1 MSTPTTSAMDS
12 SGDTTLMM
20 NMYRSY
26 INTLLAEESKDN
38 TKAMALQEIWDNF
51 DAILS
56 SPHYPSFLDL
66 CLNAFIKLLSE
77 GTPQFHSE
85 SHIHKTRKLML
96 ELINRF
102 PCNEYFKP
110 HLEPLLK
117 LCVDLLEKENEEN
130 VLIVIRIFFELH
142 KHFRPPQHA
151 EVPRFIKYTK
161 TLYKGLGEYVNKMF
175 DVTKNP
181 VRQFNSISE
190 VNVEAI
196 NALVNDIYTITTI
209 NVPYIGPDKKPAN
222 KQIKIFPRGYQSL
235 KTMQELPLIIVLV
248 YQLYKEN
255 VKKDLEEFIP
265 IILKTVNLKPP
276 IDFKTAPD
284 FYKEIYVDFMGAQIK
299 TLSFLAYLV
308 RFYQDILNK
317 HSQLLVDG
325 VLNLLVL
332 CPSEVTHLRKE
343 LLIAARHI
351 LQTEFRTN
359 FVPHMSQL
367 FEEDFQLG
375 SGWTTHE
382 SLRPLVYSTLADL
395 VHHVRQLLPMSD
407 LIKAVHLFS
416 KNIHDETLP
425 TTIHTMSCKLLLN
438 LVDFIRT
445 KNQAEIEQGRQG
457 DNIGQELL
465 ERMLE
470 TMVLKFK
477 TIAKLQLPVLT
488 AKAKAQLALPA
499 AEMTP
504 TTEDIKPV
512 INPLTNLIES
522 PAKAGMEKQ
531 KPRLGI
537 SSSPA
542 ANYNVNDCRSIV
554 KILICGVK
562 TVTMGLAA
570 SSVKASGTEGGPTTP
585 PFGQFQPKDT
595 KVYIRLVKW
604 ALKALDVYT
613 LNQPSGLLPN
623 NMQRTPMQQA
633 SRTKEEKEVLEH
645 FAGVFS
651 LMTPQTFR
659 EIFASTIDYMVDRMA
674 HNYTLQVISNSF
686 LVTRDTSPVFATVL
700 VEYLLEHME
709 EMGNGNVERSN
720 LCLKLFKLV
729 FGSVSFYPAENE
741 HMLRPHLHQIVNR
754 SMELAM
760 TAKEPYNYFLLLRA
774 LFRSIGGGSHDLLYQ
789 EFLPLLRN
797 LLQGLNSLQSGL
809 HKQQMKDLFVE
820 LCLTVPVRLSSLLP
834 YLPMLMDPLVSAL
847 NGSYTLISQGLR
859 TLELCVDNLQPD
871 FLYDHIQ
878 PVRADLMQAL
888 WRSLRSPN
896 EQVAHVAYRVLGK
909 FGGGNRKMMI
919 EPQKLDYNI
928 RRSNGP
934 AVVVHFPEH
943 QKTINLSVE
952 KAIEVAITVLKSSN
966 VDMFYRKQGWK
977 VVKGYIISSMSLSD
991 NRSTIQKLFSHH
1003 SFTNT
1008 ESSQGTMYKYADPTI
1023 RNTHQTALTGIF
1035 IVYLIKELRKDSL
1048 LYTVLV
1054 VRHYT
1059 LVAITQQAGPFP
1071 LYGKS
1076 ALLEGTMDPLVLIDA
1091 IAVILGHED
1100 KELCK
1105 PGHIALKCI
1114 VETATCIT
1122 GSIEK
1127 ACNLPLMEY
1136 LAERMCNLCYERA
1149 WYAKLGGCY
1158 AIKFFYNTMAIKW
1171 VYSHMFVFVKALLFV
1186 MMDLTGEVSSGAIDE
1201 AKRNLKE
1208 LIVLCATPM
1217 KEPVDL
1223 DTLTVQSKA
1232 LSEVTN
1238 ELTRNITLPND
1249 LLREQSMYLLQ
1260 VFAET
1265 QGKSV
1270 VQVMEP
1276 HKDVLVDIIPPK
1288 KLLIR
1293 NHSANAQIGLMEGNT
1308 FCQSLTPRLFTTDM
1322 SIHEHSSFF
1331 QEITNICE
1339 SSDQALMKLPC
1350 YKPISSL
1357 VPLRKAAMRAL
1368 ASWHYVPNCSQKI
1381 FNTLFAALE
1390 RPNPELQEAA
1400 FQAMKTF
1407 VNGSPIDLKSVY
1419 EVMKPLLLTL
1429 GDYRNLNLVTA
1440 RKLSYIVQPFPSS
1453 FSEKLCEQLLVNLKN
1468 LFENLVAQKDNP
1480 PKNNETEKIIVVII
1494 GIFKE
1499 SPAAKSQFIDPLISL
1514 ILENEHVLSIGP
1526 YSPYR
1531 EPLVK
1536 YLLRYPTETLQSI
1549 MSEVHM
1555 KNPLWRNFF
1564 VYLIKHQEGK
1574 CFRDALQTQFV
1585 DRLIV
1590 YTYAAHNPNFTNWT
1604 TAEKLEMQYMGIRL
1618 VSILIKLDTKWLA
1631 SQNQLISVMQK
1642 LWCDEYLQRHRKVEN
1657 ISYVHWKEP
1666 KLLVKILLHYFSHH
1680 RNIIDLLFFILRAV
1694 TTRLLP
1700 DFTFLREFLETT
1712 VAQTYPIE
1720 WKRKAFLRFIELFKL
1735 PQVSQEL
1742 KAKILQL
1749 VLIPCFTVCFE
1760 KGEGDKLITGTGT
1773 PQDEENKNLNLVNEF
1788 ISNILEPLVE
1798 TPPTLVISD
1807 SVRILLYQ
1815 MCCLIIEQA
1824 SHYVYLMSEGK
1835 VVTNKTKP
1843 FILFAWTYSLQGK
1856 NNYTDPATRYHGHLL
1871 LAHMTAQLNVGQRIV
1886 INVFLGLLKAH
1897 ASEVRPIVR
1906 QALEILT
1913 PAFPKRV
1920 DDGQR
1925 MLLLY
1930 TKKVLVEEGHSNP
1943 QLSHVLTLIVKHY
1956 KVYYPVRHGLIQH
1969 MVANMQRMGMS
1980 TSIDHKKLSVELA
1993 DVIVKWELLRIK
2005 NERDAPLEEP
2015 AFKKM
2020 AMTGLTSTGES
2031 SSQPTQEDLSI
2042 TAAKPIEKTHVD
2054 AVINFL
2060 CRFACPTIELPP
2072 NSIHNQMLQSQGEGL
2087 SKRCVALVKVCLNS
2101 ELWPRQNIDLRIS
2114 WLDKLLCTV
2123 DDASVNLNNIATAFE
2138 LLLFFISVFDNA
2150 QVLLVMKPLQKG
2162 LFTCIKSNNPT
2173 VINHT
2178 QNFLSKLMEKFP
2190 IEYTPEVSYGREE
2203 IDILYA
2209 YLSQMI
2215 IDSLSTYEKTLTA
2228 SSSILYGSIMFLKA
2242 ACCGYV
2248 KYIDRFLDLLIRI
2261 LNRLSQEHTKASGDV
2276 PSPHEV
2282 ELLSTGLDLVKNR
2295 LGGLSKESRSLLIE
2309 RTLVEL
2315 VEKSTDTILM
2325 KAILDMTDKWVR
2337 GIDTDAENAPTL
2349 NEKCLL
2355 LVKLM
2360 HIINKFPDLNTQY
2373 LELTLFIYTDQR
2385 LKNSLLVSK
2394 LKPAFLSGLLSTNP
2408 ELRCKFFQLLNDSI
2422 RKLLYDRLMYIFNA
2436 QNWEPMGCYS
2446 WLRQCIELIL
2456 VSAVPSSK
2464 IKLAEESGILPPG
2477 SSSVS
2482 VQSTHTA
2489 TDIEPETLVDKFE
2502 AIDANEKA
2510 DVSDFLNLETDSLR
2524 TDTLIQ
2530 RQINFLHKAQQQSTG
2545 DFLKCICHLC
2555 HLDSGLAEHV
2565 WLDMFPQLWSIL
2577 NQYQQQTLASTILPF
2592 TVSGIHVNQKP
2603 DHPCP
2608 MSTVYE
2614 AFILCSPSLP
2624 IHPVLMTHFGKTH
2637 ALWHRVTISFESLAS
2652 DMFGKMRSLGSC
2664 QQLTPDQQ
2672 ELISQLSDMYS
2683 ALKEED
2689 LWVGLW
2695 QKKARYPE
2703 TLEALS
2709 YEQQG
2714 LFEQA
2719 LKTYEKAII
2728 KGREEYYV
2736 GSTTP
2741 SNHNPEVLLWEQ
2753 QLIRCAKELN
2763 QWEMLRDYGK
2773 DTSPVNP
2780 FLILDTAWKV
2790 PPNEWS
2796 LMKTM
2801 LNQVERDCPKELQW
2815 KVSLYHGYLAVCNP
2829 GGEQSLPSVTCVEHV
2844 EMASTHCIKLWRS
2857 YPRIVSHIHI
2867 PLLQASQQI
2876 IELQEASQIP
2886 NSLNDM
2892 NATVKTWRT
2901 RLPVISD
2908 NLSHWSDVFMWRQ
2921 HHYQF
2926 ITQHFDALKESGNT
2940 GNRSILGV
2948 HSSAQAIIQFGK
2960 IARKHNLTSVC
2971 LESLFKLY
2979 RIPSV
2984 PIVDCFEKIRQQVKC
2999 YVQMATSDGK
3009 DQLQEGLEVIEHTNL
3024 TYLTKEM
3031 TAEFYAL
3038 KGMLLA
3044 QIGRSNEANKAF
3056 CMAVE
3061 KHDVLVK
3068 AWALWGDYMEAE
3080 FTSSSPLNTALGVA
3094 AITCFLHACRH
3105 QNEPKSRKYLA
3116 KVFWLLT
3123 FNAPKLSE
3131 LHDRTTNPSLMDAL
3145 DMYSVGM
3152 PPIQWLSWIPQ
3163 LLTCLGMSSG
3173 LPIKDLLT
3181 PVSRVYPQAVY
3192 LPIRTMYNTLKIEQR
3207 ARYKA
3212 MEQNGKFLNE
3222 SAGLAG
3228 SLNSSQQPSPGC
3240 PETSKPESDPI
3251 RDTPAM
3257 RRCLSIMQTQ
3267 RDIDP
3272 PVMISL
3278 KTIVDQMSWFRES
3291 WNEQVLR
3298 QVRMALAKC
3307 YGIAFDKRHY
3317 VREAVI
3323 TAHMFN
3329 FVNKL
3334 ISTFGIGIENVNSE
3348 KATAT
3353 SAGSESLAKRA
3364 QQTIQD
3370 PAFQKMKS
3378 QFARDF
3384 EFKVPGANKLHNLID
3399 KLKKWVKILE
3409 AKNKRSPTSYLIEE
3423 NCRYLSNFNLQTA
3436 EIELPGEYLSPKHSH
3451 SYVCISK
3458 FMPRVEVVQKHHSAA
3473 RRLYIRGHNGK
3484 IYPYLVMNDSGLIDS
3499 RRDERVLQMLRML
3512 NHYLSKQKETAK
3524 RFLHFTVPRVV
3535 PISAEFRLVEDN
3547 PASLSLLDIYKSRTE
3562 EDHPVDKYYQELARY
3577 QSSGTMS
3584 DQGLLTIYQDIQN
3597 TLVHPGLL
3605 NTWAVETFHSSTD
3618 YWTFRK
3624 MGTLQL
3630 ALACFSEYVFHLTR
3644 LSPDMIYLHQDSG
3657 LLNVSY
3663 FKFDLNEST
3672 GELHADKPVPFRL
3685 TPNIVQFLTRIGVD
3699 GPLSA
3704 SIVAVARCLSQPN
3717 YQVPAILKAILRD
3730 EMIAF
3735 QKKIQNLDYD
3745 VIQEDPPDVP
3755 GDMTI
3760 SMVTRAVTV
3769 ISSRLN
3775 TLAQIQ
3781 RPVTSPGS
3789 LT

>member
-1 MSTPTTSAMDS
+1 MLP
-12 SGDTTLMM
+12 L
-20 NMYRSY
+20 
-26 INTLLAEESKDN
+26 
-38 TKAMALQEIWDNF
+38 
-51 DAILS
+51 
-56 SPHYPSFLDL
+56 
-66 CLNAFIKLLSE
+66 
-77 GTPQFHSE
+77 
-85 SHIHKTRKLML
+85 L
-96 ELINRF
+96 ELS
-102 PCNEYFKP
+102 
-110 HLEPLLK
+110 
-117 LCVDLLEKENEEN
+117 
-130 VLIVIRIFFELH
+130 
-142 KHFRPPQHA
+142 
-151 EVPRFIKYTK
+151 
-161 TLYKGLGEYVNKMF
+161 M
-175 DVTKNP
+175 
-181 VRQFNSISE
+181 
-190 VNVEAI
+190 
-196 NALVNDIYTITTI
+196 
-209 NVPYIGPDKKPAN
+209 
-222 KQIKIFPRGYQSL
+222 
-235 KTMQELPLIIVLV
+235 
-248 YQLYKEN
+248 
-255 VKKDLEEFIP
+255 
-265 IILKTVNLKPP
+265 
-276 IDFKTAPD
+276 
-284 FYKEIYVDFMGAQIK
+284 
-299 TLSFLAYLV
+299 
-308 RFYQDILNK
+308 
-317 HSQLLVDG
+317 
-325 VLNLLVL
+325 
-332 CPSEVTHLRKE
+332 
-343 LLIAARHI
+343 
-351 LQTEFRTN
+351 
-359 FVPHMSQL
+359 
-367 FEEDFQLG
+367 
-375 SGWTTHE
+375 
-382 SLRPLVYSTLADL
+382 
-395 VHHVRQLLPMSD
+395 
-407 LIKAVHLFS
+407 AVHLFS
-416 KNIHDETLP
+416 RNIHDETLA
-425 TTIHTMSCKLLLN
+425 TTIQTMSCKLLFYV
-438 LVDFIRT
+438 VDAVRS
-445 KNQAEIEQGRQG
+445 KQQADESGHSGE
-457 DNIGQELL
+457 DLL
-465 ERMLE
+465 LRMLE
-470 TMVLKFK
+470 IMVLKLK
-477 TIAKLQLPVLT
+477 SIAKLQLPVLSK
-488 AKAKAQLALPA
+488 KAKEQLSQTA
-499 AEMTP
+499 ADVTS
-504 TTEDIKPV
+504 TEDTKP
-512 INPLTNLIES
+512 INIQTLLQDS
-522 PAKAGMEKQ
+522 PSKENEKQ
-531 KPRLGI
+531 KNKFGPASSSSMYVMTDCKNLVKVLVLGI
-537 SSSPA
+537 E
-542 ANYNVNDCRSIV
+542 R
-554 KILICGVK
+554 
-562 TVTMGLAA
+562 VTMGLA
-570 SSVKASGTEGGPTTP
+570 SVSTQPGGK
-585 PFGQFQPKDT
+585 FQPQDT
-595 KVYIRLVKW
+595 RVYIRLVKW
-604 ALKALDVYT
+604 GMRALDIYSVSSSLLT
-613 LNQPSGLLPN
+613 PS
-623 NMQRTPMQQA
+623 TPTQQGI
-633 SRTKEEKEVLEH
+633 RTKEEKDVLEH
-645 FAGVFS
+645 FAGIF
-651 LMTPQTFR
+651 LLLAPQSFK
-659 EIFASTIDYMVDRMA
+659 EIFSKHVDYMVERVSQ
-674 HNYTLQVISNSF
+674 NYNLQVIVNVF
-686 LVTRDTSPVFATVL
+686 VTKDTSPIFATLL
-700 VEYLLEHME
+700 VEYLLEHMH
-709 EMGNGNVERSN
+709 EMGDVNTERSD
-720 LCLKLFKLV
+720 LYLKLFKIV
-729 FGSVSFYPAENE
+729 FESVSSFAENE
-741 HMLRPHLHQIVNR
+741 HMLRPHVHSIVNK

-760 TAKEPYNYFLLLRA
+760 TARKPFNYFLLLKV
-774 LFRSIGGGSHDLLYQ
+774 LFLSIGNGKHDLLYQ

-797 LLQGLNSLQSGL
+797 LFQGLNNLQSGL
-809 HKQQMKDLFVE
+809 HKKQMKDLFVE
-820 LCLTVPVRLSSLLP
+820 LCLNVPVRLSSLLP

-847 NGSYTLISQGLR
+847 NGSPPLISQGLR
-859 TLELCVDNLQPD
+859 TLELFVGNLQPD

-878 PVRADLMQAL
+878 PVRAELMQAL
-888 WRSLRSPN
+888 WRSLRNPN
-896 EQVAHVAYRVLGK
+896 DQVALVAFRVLGK
-909 FGGGNRKMMI
+909 FGGGNRKMI
-919 EPQKLDYNI
+919 EPQKLEFNLGKK
-928 RRSNGP
+928 NGP
-934 AVVVHFPEH
+934 ALIVHFPDH
-943 QKTINLSVE
+943 QKTLNILLENVME
-952 KAIEVAITVLKSSN
+952 TAVNTLKSPG
-966 VDMFYRKQGWK
+966 VDLFYRKQAWEVIK
-977 VVKGYIISSMSLSD
+977 HYIIASMSVTQDQTETMNSVSELNFNEPSDVSALFAKYSNVFLRNNHKDALIGMFLAYNIKEIRKDVVHFSVVVVRQYTMVAIMQQCCSLSD
-991 NRSTIQKLFSHH
+991 EQA
-1003 SFTNT
+1003 
-1008 ESSQGTMYKYADPTI
+1008 SS
-1023 RNTHQTALTGIF
+1023 
-1035 IVYLIKELRKDSL
+1035 
-1048 LYTVLV
+1048 
-1054 VRHYT
+1054 
-1059 LVAITQQAGPFP
+1059 
-1071 LYGKS
+1071 
-1076 ALLEGTMDPLVLIDA
+1076 LENKMDPLVLIDA
-1091 IAVILGHED
+1091 LSFIFSHED
-1100 KELCK
+1100 KEFCK
-1105 PGHIALKCI
+1105 PGYLVLRCI
-1114 VETATCIT
+1114 LDTATTLC
-1122 GSIEK
+1122 GSQHVASTLPLMDYLLDQMCALCYEK
-1127 ACNLPLMEY
+1127 AWYTKLGGSYAIQFLYKNLPLSW
-1136 LAERMCNLCYERA
+1136 LL
-1149 WYAKLGGCY
+1149 
-1158 AIKFFYNTMAIKW
+1158 
-1171 VYSHMFVFVKALLFV
+1171 SHIQVILKALLFV
-1186 MMDLTGEVSSGAIDE
+1186 IMDLTGDVSSGALDQV
-1201 AKRNLKE
+1201 KQSLQD
-1208 LIVLCATPM
+1208 LIVLCAGPV
-1217 KEPVDL
+1217 EP
-1223 DTLTVQSKA
+1223 DTEPLQSKA
-1232 LSEVTN
+1232 LLQVGE
-1238 ELTRNITLPND
+1238 ELVRNIATSNTW
-1249 LLREQSMYLLQ
+1249 LREQSMQLLKTL
-1260 VFAET
+1260 AET
-1265 QGKSV
+1265 QRKSV
-1270 VQVMEP
+1270 GEIMEP
-1276 HKDVLVDIIPPK
+1276 HRDIVTMNIPPK
-1288 KLLIR
+1288 KLNITDY
-1293 NHSANAQIGLMEGNT
+1293 SANAQIGLMEANT
-1308 FCQSLTPRLFTTDM
+1308 FCQSLTPRFF
-1322 SIHEHSSFF
+1322 SIDVNENDHHSFF
-1331 QEITNICE
+1331 QHVYNICE
-1339 SSDQALMKLPC
+1339 SSDQALIKMPC
-1350 YKPISSL
+1350 YKSVDSL

-1368 ASWHYVPNCSQKI
+1368 ASWHYVPGMVQKI
-1381 FNTLFAALE
+1381 FNVLYLGLDK
-1390 RPNPELQEAA
+1390 PNTELQTAA
-1400 FQAMKTF
+1400 FEAMKTF
-1407 VNGSPIDLKSVY
+1407 VNGSPIELKTMYDVTKPFLLTLRDYVNFDLKSV
-1419 EVMKPLLLTL
+1419 K
-1429 GDYRNLNLVTA
+1429 
-1440 RKLSYIVQPFPSS
+1440 KLSYIVQSFPSI
-1453 FSEKLCEQLLVNLKN
+1453 FNEKLCQQLLINLKN
-1468 LFENLVAQKDNP
+1468 LFDDIATQKARED
-1480 PKNNETEKIIVVII
+1480 TEKVII
-1494 GIFKE
+1494 IIMEIFQE
-1499 SPAAKSQFIDPLISL
+1499 SPAAKPQFIDSL
-1514 ILENEHVLSIGP
+1514 IGLVLQHEQSLSVGH
-1526 YSPYR
+1526 SPYR
-1531 EPLVK
+1531 IPLVK
-1536 YLLRYPTETLQSI
+1536 YLLRYPSETLQS
-1549 MSEVHM
+1549 MLTELHM
-1555 KNPLWRNFF
+1555 KDAAWRHFLVF
-1564 VYLIKHQEGK
+1564 LIKHADGK
-1574 CFRDALQTQFV
+1574 SFRDCLQTPQFTGT
-1585 DRLIV
+1585 LTA
-1590 YTYAAHNPNFTNWT
+1590 YTSAALSINSHHSLTQLPI
-1604 TAEKLEMQYMGIRL
+1604 AERLEMQYTGIRL
-1618 VSILIKLDTKWLA
+1618 VSILIKMDDKWLS
-1631 SQNQLISVMQK
+1631 SQTQLVSVVQK
-1642 LWCDEYLQRHRKVEN
+1642 IWRDSTYLERHCKVEN

-1666 KLLVKILLHYFSHH
+1666 KLAVKIILHYFSRHP
-1680 RNIIDLLFFILRAV
+1680 NIIDLLFFTLMAV
-1694 TTRLLP
+1694 TDKLLP
-1700 DFTFLREFLETT
+1700 DFTFLREFLDVT

-1720 WKRKAFLRFIELFKL
+1720 WKRNAFIRFIELFKSNS
-1735 PQVSQEL
+1735 VSQEL

-1749 VLIPCFTVCFE
+1749 ILIPCFTVCFE
-1760 KGEGDKLITGTGT
+1760 RGEGDELIAGTK
-1773 PQDEENKNLNLVNEF
+1773 EEQKNLATFF
-1788 ISNILEPLVE
+1788 ISQIVEAWEPSNLSDSLRILVLQMSCLLVE
-1798 TPPTLVISD
+1798 KAYHHINDTSQGKTSNNIVKP
-1807 SVRILLYQ
+1807 
-1815 MCCLIIEQA
+1815 LII
-1824 SHYVYLMSEGK
+1824 
-1835 VVTNKTKP
+1835 
-1843 FILFAWTYSLQGK
+1843 FAWPSLLSK
-1856 NNYTDPATRYHGHLL
+1856 NCVDPATQYYGHLL
-1871 LAHMTAQLNVGQRIV
+1871 LSHVIAKFAVSKRIV
-1886 INVFLGLLKAH
+1886 VQVFISLLKAH
-1897 ASEVRPIVR
+1897 ASEVSAVVR

-1913 PAFPKRV
+1913 PTFPERV
-1920 DDGQR
+1920 DNGYR
-1925 MLLLY
+1925 ILAFW
-1930 TKKVLVEEGHSNP
+1930 TKKIIIEEGHSHS
-1943 QLSHVLTLIVKHY
+1943 QLFHLLTLIVKHY

-2315 VEKSTDTILM
+2315 VEKSADTTLM

-2780 FLILDTAWKV
+2780 FLILDTTWKV

-3181 PVSRVYPQAVY
+3181 QVSRVYPQAVY

-3781 RPVTSPGS
+3781 SPVSELIATAQNPSHLSKMDPCWMPW
-3789 LT
+3789 L

>member
-1 MSTPTTSAMDS
+1 M
-12 SGDTTLMM
+12 
-20 NMYRSY
+20 
-26 INTLLAEESKDN
+26 
-38 TKAMALQEIWDNF
+38 
-51 DAILS
+51 
-56 SPHYPSFLDL
+56 
-66 CLNAFIKLLSE
+66 
-77 GTPQFHSE
+77 
-85 SHIHKTRKLML
+85 
-96 ELINRF
+96 
-102 PCNEYFKP
+102 
-110 HLEPLLK
+110 
-117 LCVDLLEKENEEN
+117 
-130 VLIVIRIFFELH
+130 
-142 KHFRPPQHA
+142 
-151 EVPRFIKYTK
+151 
-161 TLYKGLGEYVNKMF
+161 
-175 DVTKNP
+175 
-181 VRQFNSISE
+181 
-190 VNVEAI
+190 
-196 NALVNDIYTITTI
+196 
-209 NVPYIGPDKKPAN
+209 
-222 KQIKIFPRGYQSL
+222 
-235 KTMQELPLIIVLV
+235 
-248 YQLYKEN
+248 
-255 VKKDLEEFIP
+255 
-265 IILKTVNLKPP
+265 
-276 IDFKTAPD
+276 
-284 FYKEIYVDFMGAQIK
+284 
-299 TLSFLAYLV
+299 
-308 RFYQDILNK
+308 
-317 HSQLLVDG
+317 
-325 VLNLLVL
+325 
-332 CPSEVTHLRKE
+332 
-343 LLIAARHI
+343 
-351 LQTEFRTN
+351 
-359 FVPHMSQL
+359 
-367 FEEDFQLG
+367 
-375 SGWTTHE
+375 
-382 SLRPLVYSTLADL
+382 
-395 VHHVRQLLPMSD
+395 
-407 LIKAVHLFS
+407 
-416 KNIHDETLP
+416 
-425 TTIHTMSCKLLLN
+425 
-438 LVDFIRT
+438 
-445 KNQAEIEQGRQG
+445 
-457 DNIGQELL
+457 
-465 ERMLE
+465 
-470 TMVLKFK
+470 
-477 TIAKLQLPVLT
+477 
-488 AKAKAQLALPA
+488 
-499 AEMTP
+499 
-504 TTEDIKPV
+504 
-512 INPLTNLIES
+512 
-522 PAKAGMEKQ
+522 
-531 KPRLGI
+531 
-537 SSSPA
+537 
-542 ANYNVNDCRSIV
+542 
-554 KILICGVK
+554 
-562 TVTMGLAA
+562 
-570 SSVKASGTEGGPTTP
+570 
-585 PFGQFQPKDT
+585 
-595 KVYIRLVKW
+595 
-604 ALKALDVYT
+604 
-613 LNQPSGLLPN
+613 
-623 NMQRTPMQQA
+623 
-633 SRTKEEKEVLEH
+633 
-645 FAGVFS
+645 
-651 LMTPQTFR
+651 
-659 EIFASTIDYMVDRMA
+659 
-674 HNYTLQVISNSF
+674 
-686 LVTRDTSPVFATVL
+686 
-700 VEYLLEHME
+700 
-709 EMGNGNVERSN
+709 
-720 LCLKLFKLV
+720 
-729 FGSVSFYPAENE
+729 
-741 HMLRPHLHQIVNR
+741 
-754 SMELAM
+754 
-760 TAKEPYNYFLLLRA
+760 
-774 LFRSIGGGSHDLLYQ
+774 
-789 EFLPLLRN
+789 
-797 LLQGLNSLQSGL
+797 
-809 HKQQMKDLFVE
+809 
-820 LCLTVPVRLSSLLP
+820 
-834 YLPMLMDPLVSAL
+834 
-847 NGSYTLISQGLR
+847 
-859 TLELCVDNLQPD
+859 
-871 FLYDHIQ
+871 
-878 PVRADLMQAL
+878 
-888 WRSLRSPN
+888 
-896 EQVAHVAYRVLGK
+896 
-909 FGGGNRKMMI
+909 
-919 EPQKLDYNI
+919 
-928 RRSNGP
+928 
-934 AVVVHFPEH
+934 
-943 QKTINLSVE
+943 
-952 KAIEVAITVLKSSN
+952 
-966 VDMFYRKQGWK
+966 
-977 VVKGYIISSMSLSD
+977 
-991 NRSTIQKLFSHH
+991 
-1003 SFTNT
+1003 
-1008 ESSQGTMYKYADPTI
+1008 
-1023 RNTHQTALTGIF
+1023 
-1035 IVYLIKELRKDSL
+1035 
-1048 LYTVLV
+1048 
-1054 VRHYT
+1054 
-1059 LVAITQQAGPFP
+1059 
-1071 LYGKS
+1071 
-1076 ALLEGTMDPLVLIDA
+1076 
-1091 IAVILGHED
+1091 
-1100 KELCK
+1100 
-1105 PGHIALKCI
+1105 
-1114 VETATCIT
+1114 
-1122 GSIEK
+1122 
-1127 ACNLPLMEY
+1127 
-1136 LAERMCNLCYERA
+1136 
-1149 WYAKLGGCY
+1149 
-1158 AIKFFYNTMAIKW
+1158 
-1171 VYSHMFVFVKALLFV
+1171 
-1186 MMDLTGEVSSGAIDE
+1186 
-1201 AKRNLKE
+1201 
-1208 LIVLCATPM
+1208 
-1217 KEPVDL
+1217 
-1223 DTLTVQSKA
+1223 
-1232 LSEVTN
+1232 
-1238 ELTRNITLPND
+1238 
-1249 LLREQSMYLLQ
+1249 
-1260 VFAET
+1260 
-1265 QGKSV
+1265 
-1270 VQVMEP
+1270 
-1276 HKDVLVDIIPPK
+1276 
-1288 KLLIR
+1288 
-1293 NHSANAQIGLMEGNT
+1293 
-1308 FCQSLTPRLFTTDM
+1308 
-1322 SIHEHSSFF
+1322 
-1331 QEITNICE
+1331 
-1339 SSDQALMKLPC
+1339 
-1350 YKPISSL
+1350 
-1357 VPLRKAAMRAL
+1357 
-1368 ASWHYVPNCSQKI
+1368 
-1381 FNTLFAALE
+1381 
-1390 RPNPELQEAA
+1390 
-1400 FQAMKTF
+1400 
-1407 VNGSPIDLKSVY
+1407 
-1419 EVMKPLLLTL
+1419 
-1429 GDYRNLNLVTA
+1429 
-1440 RKLSYIVQPFPSS
+1440 
-1453 FSEKLCEQLLVNLKN
+1453 
-1468 LFENLVAQKDNP
+1468 
-1480 PKNNETEKIIVVII
+1480 
-1494 GIFKE
+1494 
-1499 SPAAKSQFIDPLISL
+1499 
-1514 ILENEHVLSIGP
+1514 
-1526 YSPYR
+1526 
-1531 EPLVK
+1531 
-1536 YLLRYPTETLQSI
+1536 
-1549 MSEVHM
+1549 
-1555 KNPLWRNFF
+1555 
-1564 VYLIKHQEGK
+1564 
-1574 CFRDALQTQFV
+1574 
-1585 DRLIV
+1585 
-1590 YTYAAHNPNFTNWT
+1590 
-1604 TAEKLEMQYMGIRL
+1604 
-1618 VSILIKLDTKWLA
+1618 
-1631 SQNQLISVMQK
+1631 
-1642 LWCDEYLQRHRKVEN
+1642 
-1657 ISYVHWKEP
+1657 
-1666 KLLVKILLHYFSHH
+1666 
-1680 RNIIDLLFFILRAV
+1680 AV
-1694 TTRLLP
+1694 TDKLLP
-1700 DFTFLREFLETT
+1700 DFTFLREFLDVT

-1720 WKRKAFLRFIELFKL
+1720 WKRNAFIRFVELFKSNS
-1735 PQVSQEL
+1735 VSQEL

-1749 VLIPCFTVCFE
+1749 ILIPCFSVCFE
-1760 KGEGDKLITGTGT
+1760 RGEGDELIAGTKEG
-1773 PQDEENKNLNLVNEF
+1773 QKNLATFF
-1788 ISNILEPLVE
+1788 ISQIVEAWEPSNLSDSLRILVLQMSCLLVE
-1798 TPPTLVISD
+1798 KAYHHINDTSQGKTSNNIVKP
-1807 SVRILLYQ
+1807 
-1815 MCCLIIEQA
+1815 LIIF
-1824 SHYVYLMSEGK
+1824 SW
-1835 VVTNKTKP
+1835 P
-1843 FILFAWTYSLQGK
+1843 SLLSK
-1856 NNYTDPATRYHGHLL
+1856 NCVDPATQYYGHLL
-1871 LAHMTAQLNVGQRIV
+1871 LSHIIAKFAVSKRIV
-1886 INVFLGLLKAH
+1886 VQVFISLLKAH
-1897 ASEVRPIVR
+1897 ASEVSAVVR

-1913 PAFPKRV
+1913 PTFPERV
-1920 DDGQR
+1920 DNGYR
-1925 MLLLY
+1925 ILAFW
-1930 TKKVLVEEGHSNP
+1930 TKKIIIEEGHSHS
-1943 QLSHVLTLIVKHY
+1943 QLFHLLTLIVKHY

-2005 NERDAPLEEP
+2005 NERDAPVEEP
-2015 AFKKM
+2015 AYKKM
-2020 AMTGLTSTGES
+2020 AMTSLTSTGES
-2031 SSQPTQEDLSI
+2031 SSQPIQEDLSI

-2123 DDASVNLNNIATAFE
+2123 DDVNVNLNNIATAFE
-2138 LLLFFISVFDNA
+2138 LLLFFISVFDNT

-2178 QNFLSKLMEKFP
+2178 QNFLSRLMEKFP

-2215 IDSLSTYEKTLTA
+2215 IDSLSTYEKTPSA
-2228 SSSILYGSIMFLKA
+2228 SSSILYGPIMFLKA

-2261 LNRLSQEHTKASGDV
+2261 LNRMSLEQTKTGGEV

-2295 LGGLSKESRSLLIE
+2295 LGGLSKDSRSLLIE

-2315 VEKSTDTILM
+2315 VEKTTDTNLM
-2325 KAILDMTDKWVR
+2325 KAILEMTDKWVR
-2337 GIDTDAENAPTL
+2337 GKDTDAENAPTL
-2349 NEKCLL
+2349 SEKCLL

-2360 HIINKFPDLNTQY
+2360 HHVNKFPDLNSQY

-2456 VSAVPSSK
+2456 VSAVPSSR
-2464 IKLAEESGILPPG
+2464 IKLVKESGILPPV
-2477 SSSVS
+2477 SSTVS
-2482 VQSTHTA
+2482 VQSIHTT
-2489 TDIEPETLVDKFE
+2489 TDIEPETLVDNFE
-2502 AIDANEKA
+2502 AIDSNEKA
-2510 DVSDFLNLETDSLR
+2510 DVSEFLNLENDQLSTE
-2524 TDTLIQ
+2524 TLIQ

-2555 HLDSGLAEHV
+2555 HLDTSLAEHV
-2565 WLDMFPQLWSIL
+2565 WLDIFPQLWSIL

-2592 TVSGIHVNQKP
+2592 SVSGIHVNQKQE
-2603 DHPCP
+2603 HPCP

-2637 ALWHRVTISFESLAS
+2637 ALWHRVTICFESLAS
-2652 DMFGKMRSLGSC
+2652 DTFLKMSC
-2664 QQLTPDQQ
+2664 IDSSHRLSPDQR
-2672 ELISQLSDMYS
+2672 ELISQLAEMYS
-2683 ALKEED
+2683 SLKEED

-2695 QKKARYPE
+2695 QKNARYPE

-2741 SNHNPEVLLWEQ
+2741 NNDDPEVMLWEQ
-2753 QLIRCAKELN
+2753 QLTRCAKELN

-2773 DTSPVNP
+2773 DTSSVNP

-2801 LNQVERDCPKELQW
+2801 LNQVEGDCPKELQW

-2829 GGEQSLPSVTCVEHV
+2829 GSEQTVPSVSCVEHV
-2844 EMASTHCIKLWRS
+2844 EMASTHCIKQWRS
-2857 YPRIVSHIHI
+2857 YPRVVSHIHI

-2999 YVQMATSDGK
+2999 YVQMATSDGR

-3123 FNAPKLSE
+3123 FNSPKTSE
-3131 LHDRTTNPSLMDAL
+3131 PQDRTMNPSLMDAL

-3163 LLTCLGMSSG
+3163 LLTCLGMTSG

-3181 PVSRVYPQAVY
+3181 QVSRVYPQAVY

-3212 MEQNGKFLNE
+3212 MEKSGKFVNE
-3222 SAGLAG
+3222 SG
-3228 SLNSSQQPSPGC
+3228 SGNNVNSSQQPSPGC
-3240 PETSKPESDPI
+3240 QESSKSESDPI

-3307 YGIAFDKRHY
+3307 YGIAFDKRHQ

-3334 ISTFGIGIENVNSE
+3334 ISTFGIGIESVNSE

-3378 QFARDF
+3378 QFTRDF
-3384 EFKVPGANKLHNLID
+3384 EFKIPGANKLHNLID

-3409 AKNKRSPTSYLIEE
+3409 AKNKRSSTSFLIEE

-3458 FMPRVEVVQKHHSAA
+3458 FMPRVDVVQKHHSAA

-3547 PASLSLLDIYKSRTE
+3547 PASLSLLDIYKSRAE
-3562 EDHPVDKYYQELARY
+3562 EDPPVVKYYQELARY
-3577 QSSGTMS
+3577 QSSDAMS
-3584 DQGLLTIYQDIQN
+3584 DQGLLTIYQDIQKK
-3597 TLVHPGLL
+3597 LVTPGLL
-3605 NTWAVETFHSSTD
+3605 TAWAVDTFHSATD

-3624 MGTLQL
+3624 MVTLQI

-3672 GELHADKPVPFRL
+3672 GELHTDKPVPFRL

-3745 VIQEDPPDVP
+3745 VIQEDPLDVP
-3755 GDMTI
+3755 GDITI
-3760 SMVTRAVTV
+3760 SMVTRAVTA

-3775 TLAQIQ
+3775 TLAHIQ
-3781 RPVTSPGS
+3781 SPVSELITTAQNPSNLSKMDPCWMPW
-3789 LT
+3789 L